1 MNGQS
6 NRQALTVTDVNRYIK
21 SLLNGDDVLSAVTV
35 RGEISN
41 FKAHGSGHLY
51 FTLKD
56 EGAEIAAVMF
66 RGDASRMQF
75 RPADGMRVVVYGSVD
90 VYERSGRYQVYVRA
104 MQADGIGAMM
114 LAYERLKKQLSA
126 EGLFDPAR
134 KKPIPRFPSCVGV
147 ITAPTGAA
155 IRDILN
161 VTGRRYPQAK
171 ILLYPSLVQGA
182 DAPASLCA
190 GLAALNAMAACDVII
205 LGRGGGS
212 LEDLWAFN
220 DEALVRAVAASE
232 IPVISAVGH
241 ETDFTLCDF
250 AADLR
255 APTPSAAAEIAVP
268 DRAALLEKLSGIRD
282 ALERSALARVT
293 GAQQALLQKSRA
305 LELLSPEARLQRM
318 RQQVSVWNDRM
329 GRSAEQHW
337 QRKAMR
343 LNTMAERLEA
353 LGPLAVLRRGYGA
366 LRDGD
371 GRVIS
376 SAEGLSAGQRV
387 RILLRDGRAEAQIL
401 SVETNQQSSEKETN
415 HDEEN
420 RRKGI

>member
-6 NRQALTVTDVNRYIK
+6 NMQALTVTDVNRYIK
-21 SLLNGDDVLSAVTV
+21 SLLTADDVLSSVAI

-56 EGAEIAAVMF
+56 EGGEIAAVMF

-75 RPADGMRVVVYGSVD
+75 RPTDGMRVVAYGSVD
-90 VYERSGRYQVYVRA
+90 VYEKSGRYQVYVRA

-114 LAYERLKKQLSA
+114 LAYERLKQKLLA

-161 VTGRRYPQAK
+161 ITGRRYPQAK

-182 DAPASLCA
+182 DAPANLCQ
-190 GLAALNAMAACDVII
+190 GLLALNAMAACDVII

-241 ETDFTLCDF
+241 ETDFTLCDLV
-250 AADLR
+250 ADLR

-268 DRAALLEKLSGIRD
+268 DRAALQANLMQTKD
-282 ALERSALARVT
+282 ALEKSALACVART
-293 GAQQALLQKSRA
+293 KQALLQKSRA
-305 LELLSPEARLQRM
+305 LELLSPEGRLQRM
-318 RQQVSVWNDRM
+318 QQQVKSWRERMDRA
-329 GRSAEQHW
+329 AEHHL
-337 QRKAMR
+337 QRKNMELQRAI
-343 LNTMAERLEA
+343 ERLGA
-353 LGPLAVLRRGYGA
+353 LSPLSVLQRGYGA
-366 LRDGD
+366 LLDGD

-376 SAEGLSAGQRV
+376 SVEAMDTGDRV
-387 RILLRDGRAEAQIL
+387 GILMRDGRAEAQIL
-401 SVETNQQSSEKETN
+401 SVTK
-415 HDEEN
+415 DDP
-420 RRKGI
+420 KGE